1 MHLHTLD
8 FLVLALYLLGSLLIG
23 IYFSRKQT
31 SLEAYF
37 LGDRQVT
44 WWLAGISVVATL
56 LSSLSYLSVPGEVIK
71 NGLGWFSSLLAFI
84 LIVPVLIWWVIP
96 FLARLPVT
104 SIYEYLGKRYGVRT
118 RTVAATAFI
127 VSRFIWTGLI
137 LYTVSFGVAA
147 MTGWSIPAI
156 ILVVGIVTT
165 FYTTA
170 GGFKA
175 VVWSDFVQFIILLM
189 GVLLI
194 PIYIGLR
201 TGTGLLGWWDAFSEL
216 GHADMAVF
224 SFDPTVRTTM
234 VGSILMMFIWNVCV
248 NGSDQ
253 MAAQRYLSTT
263 SAQSAKKSVLTFAI
277 GNVLIVVLLIIC
289 GIALFFFYFQQSN
302 LPLEQFK
309 LTALARADQMLPE
322 FIAKELP
329 AGLSGLLLAALLAAG
344 MSSMSSTINSVAT
357 VAVADLAEGVEWLK
371 RLGSSLFQAVLAA
384 VLAGVGGILTS
395 LGIHQ
400 FMQSGEWNLLEL
412 MVRGNHLFVAPM
424 GVLFLAGILFP
435 HVGGRAALAGFFAG
449 VATAVSVSF
458 SKEMFALQ
466 EGMSFMWIMPSSLV
480 VSLGVSYLC
489 GFFFAPPS
497 ESQLANL
504 TREDVKSPAD
514 D

>member
-1 MHLHTLD
+1 MQSMHLHALD
-8 FLVLALYLLGSLLIG
+8 FTVLALYFLGSLLIG

-31 SLEAYF
+31 SLETYF
-37 LGDRQVT
+37 LGDRQVP
-44 WWLAGISVVATL
+44 WLLAGISVVATL
-56 LSSLSYLSVPGEVIK
+56 VSSLSYLSVPGEVIK
-71 NGLGWFSSLLAFI
+71 NGIGWFTSLLAFVF
-84 LIVPVLIWWVIP
+84 IVPVLIWWVIP

-127 VSRFIWTGLI
+127 ISRFIWTGLI
-137 LYTVSFGVAA
+137 MYTVAFGVAA
-147 MTGWSIPAI
+147 MTGWNIPAI

-175 VVWSDFVQFIILLM
+175 VIWSDFVQFIILLM
-189 GVLLI
+189 GMLLI

-216 GHADMAVF
+216 GHADVAVF
-224 SFDPTVRTTM
+224 SFDPTVRVTLG
-234 VGSILMMFIWNVCV
+234 GSILMVFIWNVCI

-253 MAAQRYLSTT
+253 MAAQRYLSTA
-263 SAQSAKKSVLTFAI
+263 SAQSAKKSVLAFAI
-277 GNVLIVVLLIIC
+277 GNVLVMVLLIIC

-302 LPLEQFK
+302 LPLEQFR
-309 LTALARADQMLPE
+309 LAALERADKMLPE
-322 FIAKELP
+322 FIATQLP
-329 AGLSGLLLAALLAAG
+329 AGLPGLLLAALLAAG

-371 RLGSSLFQAVLAA
+371 RLGSSLFLAVVAA
-384 VLAGVGGILTS
+384 LLAGVGGILTA
-395 LGIHQ
+395 LGIYQ

-435 HVGGRAALAGFFAG
+435 HVGGRAALLGFFCG

-458 SKEMFALQ
+458 SKEIFGLQ
-466 EGMSFMWIMPSSLV
+466 QGISFMWIMPCSLV
-480 VSLGVSYLC
+480 VSLGVSYVC
-489 GFFFAPPS
+489 GFFFAGPS
-497 ESQLANL
+497 ESQLAGL
-504 TREDVKSPAD
+504 TRQDVD